1 MYDKSEADGRE
12 EGIDIE
18 QKACAR
24 EAPDI
29 HGGEIEVSVVH
40 LGGLQDRERQEHA
53 EFETKSCFCR

>member
-1 MYDKSEADGRE
+1 MYDKSETDGCE

-29 HGGEIEVSVVH
+29 HRGEIEVSVIH
-40 LGGLQDRERQEHA
+40 LGGLQDRER
-53 EFETKSCFCR
+53 